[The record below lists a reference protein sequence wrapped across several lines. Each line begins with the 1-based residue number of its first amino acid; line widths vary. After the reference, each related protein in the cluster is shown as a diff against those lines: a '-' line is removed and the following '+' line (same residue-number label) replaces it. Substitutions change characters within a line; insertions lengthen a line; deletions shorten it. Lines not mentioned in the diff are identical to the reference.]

1 MCNKCQETMQSVTKK
16 LDFASTLAQI
26 EVRLDAC
33 RSITGCILD
42 YLPSSREDRSIIAS
56 HIDEIGNLATALSD
70 VLDLCRGNVKHAYD
84 LLDQGAKHE

>member
-1 MCNKCQETMQSVTKK
+1 MCNKCQETMQSVAKK
-16 LDFASTLAQI
+16 PDFASTLAQI

-33 RSITGCILD
+33 QSITGCILD
-42 YLPSSREDRSIIAS
+42 YLPSSREDCVIVS